1 MRLYSLDHRPGR
13 VLHLEGKEYLYF
25 SGTSYLGIDQVPEYQ
40 EILLACI
47 RRYGFNHGLSRVN
60 NLRLRV
66 FDEFEGFF
74 AEQAGASAGV
84 VTSSGYLSG
93 IMAWQYLSQMADEV
107 WTAPG
112 AHPAIVPIG
121 SSCDKQLNLI
131 QWKELC
137 LEVAMDLSPRRI
149 LILGN
154 AVDPLKVE
162 IYDNGWVS
170 EIAKKHEVTLL
181 IDDSHAFGVIGKDV
195 FGTYSFHKCEGMN
208 LVVAGSMG
216 KGLAMPAGI
225 ILGEKEVIEGIRSQ
239 AIFSGASPCSPAN
252 LQAFLDTQPIYFQKA
267 ELIRAYSKAF
277 FEKIQDLSTVYG
289 SSEFP
294 VFVYDNPNW
303 AEQLED
309 QGFITSSFSYPKAD
323 SPRVSR
329 IVLSG
334 GHTETD
340 LVRLS
345 EALYQ
350 LVEKE

>member
-1 MRLYSLDHRPGR
+1 
-13 VLHLEGKEYLYF
+13 YF

-131 QWKELC
+131 QWKEHC

-162 IYDNGWVS
+162 
-170 EIAKKHEVTLL
+170 
-181 IDDSHAFGVIGKDV
+181 
-195 FGTYSFHKCEGMN
+195 
-208 LVVAGSMG
+208 
-216 KGLAMPAGI
+216 
-225 ILGEKEVIEGIRSQ
+225 
-239 AIFSGASPCSPAN
+239 
-252 LQAFLDTQPIYFQKA
+252 
-267 ELIRAYSKAF
+267 
-277 FEKIQDLSTVYG
+277 
-289 SSEFP
+289 
-294 VFVYDNPNW
+294 
-303 AEQLED
+303 
-309 QGFITSSFSYPKAD
+309 
-323 SPRVSR
+323 
-329 IVLSG
+329 
-334 GHTETD
+334 
-340 LVRLS
+340 
-345 EALYQ
+345 
-350 LVEKE
+350 